1 MNNFQNKIVWITG
14 ASSGIGEA
22 LSYQFAKE
30 GAKLVLSARRE
41 MELQRVANAT
51 GLGADKVLVLPMD
64 MLNFDV
70 FPEKVKTVLE
80 HFGQIDVV
88 VQNAGIT
95 QRSLVKDTDFK
106 VYRDIMELDFFSTV
120 AFTQAILPHFSERK
134 TGHFV
139 AISSVAGKIGT
150 PLRSGYCAAKHAMI
164 AFFDSLRAE
173 VWQENIQVTVICPGY
188 INTPISLNALDGNGN
203 VHGKMDKNQ
212 SRGMSAERCAEK
224 IVKAVKAN
232 QKEVYIGGWY
242 EVMGVYLKRYLPAV
256 VYKLVLKVN
265 AEK

>member
-22 LSYQFAKE
+22 LAYQFAKE

-41 MELQRVANAT
+41 KELQRVADTT
-51 GLGADKVLVLPMD
+51 GLSADKVLVLPMD
-64 MLNFDV
+64 MLNFDI

-80 HFGQIDVV
+80 HFGQIDVI

-106 VYRDIMELDFFSTV
+106 VYREIMELDFFSTV
-120 AFTQAILPHFSERK
+120 SFTQAILPHFSERK

-150 PLRSGYCAAKHAMI
+150 PLRSGYCAAKHALI

-188 INTPISLNALDGNGN
+188 INTSISLNALDGKGN

-242 EVMGVYLKRYLPAV
+242 ELAGVYLKRYFPAV
-256 VYKLVLKVN
+256 VYKLVQKVN
-265 AEK
+265 GK